1 MSRHPTLKWAQRSD
15 KLYLTIDLPDAK
27 DVKLNLEPE
36 GKFTFSATKDGAP
49 YELNIELFDKVDTK
63 ESKSNIG
70 VRNIVCVA
78 KKAEK
83 KWWSRLLKQE
93 GKPLAFV
100 KVDWDKWIDED
111 EEDEKAGVDF
121 EDQDLSKKKRRKK
134 KLKKKTNPLQQIFR
148 KLKLDCI
155 GVA

>member
-49 YELNIELFDKVDTK
+49 YELDIELFDKVDTK
-63 ESKSNIG
+63 
-70 VRNIVCVA
+70 
-78 KKAEK
+78 
-83 KWWSRLLKQE
+83 
-93 GKPLAFV
+93 
-100 KVDWDKWIDED
+100 DKWIDED

-134 KLKKKTNPLQQIFR
+134 KSKKKTNPLQQIFR